1 MNIHTI
7 LFIGVGI
14 LLIIYCIY
22 VLLMLTY
29 EIIKKYK
36 KRKLIQGDL
45 QIRDDL

>member
-36 KRKLIQGDL
+36 KKEVDTGRSSDK
-45 QIRDDL
+45 R